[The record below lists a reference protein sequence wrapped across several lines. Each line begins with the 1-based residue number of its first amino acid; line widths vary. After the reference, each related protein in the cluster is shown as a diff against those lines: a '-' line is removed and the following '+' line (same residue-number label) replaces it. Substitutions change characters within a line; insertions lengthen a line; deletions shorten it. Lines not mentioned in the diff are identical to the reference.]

1 MFWELNGGQDLPA
14 WTGALAVLIGLVLG
28 SFAGM
33 LAYRLPRGMALDKP
47 DSFCP
52 SCRAAVGW
60 QANIPL
66 ISFLILR
73 GRCAHCGARIHWRYP
88 LSEALGGLLALA
100 CWYVFGTGLDAVAAL
115 LVCITLM
122 TLAVIDIEHGL
133 LPDRLTLSLLW
144 LGLGYSLVP
153 KSAAAGGLLGPAFP
167 DPGQAVAGAIGGY
180 AFFWAIN
187 IIWRRLRK
195 RDGLGGGDF
204 KLLAALGAWV
214 GLEGLPLVVAP
225 AAIVGMAVSLILIA
239 LGRASRSD
247 EIPFGPFLAAGGA
260 FTLLWGPQA
269 VNLLDPAGAL
279 GWAGL

>member
-1 MFWELNGGQDLPA
+1 MFWELNGPQALPA

-33 LAYRLPRGMALDKP
+33 LAYRLPRGLALDKP

-52 SCRAAVGW
+52 SCRASVGW
-60 QANIPL
+60 SRNIPL
-66 ISFLILR
+66 VSFLIQR
-73 GRCAHCGARIHWRYP
+73 GRCAQCGARIHWRYP

-100 CWYVFGTGLDAVAAL
+100 CWYVFGAGLDAIAAL

-122 TLAVIDIEHGL
+122 ALAVIDLEHGL
-133 LPDRLTLSLLW
+133 LPDRLTLGLLW
-144 LGLGYSLVP
+144 GGLAYSLAP
-153 KSAAAGGLLGPAFP
+153 KSAAAGAVLGSAFP

-180 AFFWAIN
+180 AFLWAVN
-187 IIWRRLRK
+187 IIWRRWRK

-214 GLEGLPLVVAP
+214 GLKGLPLVVAP
-225 AAIVGMAVSLILIA
+225 AAIVGAAVGLILIA
-239 LGRASRSD
+239 LGRASLSD

-260 FTLLWGPQA
+260 FTLLLGPQA
-269 VNLLDPAGAL
+269 VTLLDPAGVL
-279 GWAGL
+279 GWAGI